1 MGDGFKRERL
11 GFRRIVTQLKDQK
24 NQSAKS
30 KADKSTESLPL
41 KTKAELWNE
50 LELKSLIKLV
60 TVTYTVSSLI
70 LLTRL
75 QLNILTRNEYLDS
88 AIKLTMEQENS
99 NKLNNK
105 LYNWVASWWSSPEDK
120 MGDATVTKKTKKDG
134 QEVYINEQA
143 FLSLSWW
150 ILNKGWLNYNQIITS
165 QIESEFSG
173 INPRDTL
180 TLEEFQFAPHQSLP
194 EHKLPNIPAE

>member
-1 MGDGFKRERL
+1 MLVSLTGIAALFTTGSVVMFFIKRWLYKQQLRITEQH
-11 GFRRIVTQLKDQK
+11 FVKEQIRRRFEQTQEDSLYTIYELLPVWEMVLNENDLDLDSIVTQLKDQK

-75 QLNILTRNEYLDS
+75 QLNILT
-88 AIKLTMEQENS
+88 
-99 NKLNNK
+99 
-105 LYNWVASWWSSPEDK
+105 
-120 MGDATVTKKTKKDG
+120 
-134 QEVYINEQA
+134 
-143 FLSLSWW
+143 
-150 ILNKGWLNYNQIITS
+150 
-165 QIESEFSG
+165 
-173 INPRDTL
+173 
-180 TLEEFQFAPHQSLP
+180 
-194 EHKLPNIPAE
+194 